1 MELEYIKRVLDQSQ
15 YTVCLL
21 GVRASMDCGC
31 MGYRQGDG
39 HFDFELKYGYTPDE
53 IFSSTYY
60 QTRPQQF
67 FKFYKNEVLNQ
78 LGMPDEAM
86 RTLARMEKDGKLQ
99 MIVSR
104 TVFSLPRRAGCRNV
118 IELRGNV
125 FENRCPHCNKR
136 YPVKYMRSREG
147 VPLCTKC
154 NMPIR
159 PMLSLVGDMMDNHK
173 MSMAT
178 TEVAKAETL
187 MIIGCSMG
195 SQFASNMLAYF
206 SGKQIIL
213 INDEEHPADRKADF
227 VYHVKPRDILPLL
240 YPTKEEITSVGV

>member
-1 MELEYIKRVLDQSQ
+1 
-15 YTVCLL
+15 
-21 GVRASMDCGC
+21 
-31 MGYRQGDG
+31 
-39 HFDFELKYGYTPDE
+39 
-53 IFSSTYY
+53 
-60 QTRPQQF
+60 
-67 FKFYKNEVLNQ
+67 
-78 LGMPDEAM
+78 
-86 RTLARMEKDGKLQ
+86 
-99 MIVSR
+99 
-104 TVFSLPRRAGCRNV
+104 
-118 IELRGNV
+118 
-125 FENRCPHCNKR
+125 
-136 YPVKYMRSREG
+136 
-147 VPLCTKC
+147 
-154 NMPIR
+154 
-159 PMLSLVGDMMDNHK
+159 MDNHK